1 MWESVEA
8 INFVKVNKLTDVEE
22 RPGLYKIVN
31 KNEPDKIYIGNA
43 FTSLTSALT
52 HNVFKCPGREATNDL
67 LKEIN
72 KLKKENKDPED
83 YFDIYVCYQEAGG
96 ERFDL
101 ILAKRFLIAE
111 LQPYYNYK
119 GKPAEPEPEP
129 EVVNLSDDYIDEL
142 KKKMA
147 DIKSFLEKNHPQ
159 MPELYDL
166 IVLALMY
173 PNASSISSLVRSI
186 GRDFM
191 QNETETFVFKQG
203 KRGLGTSKK
212 YVTWI
217 MGDGST
223 LTGMGT
229 DMFVRRVRDVMNS
242 RYDIEHGDK
251 QEARDALKAFIDSLQ
266 ELRGSYYMDSGF
278 SYDEKE
284 LKIRSEDFSV
294 LNETPWVIEQVFTRD
309 EKQHGLIIS
318 NAPDRQ
324 PLNLHPAR
332 IIR

>member
-1 MWESVEA
+1 MWESVES
-8 INFVKVNKLTDVEE
+8 INFVKVNKLSDVEE
-22 RPGLYKIVN
+22 KPGLYKIVN
-31 KNEPDKIYIGNA
+31 KDEPDKTYIGNA
-43 FTSLTSALT
+43 FTKLYSALNGNIF
-52 HNVFKCPGREATNDL
+52 HHPGREVTNDL
-67 LKEIN
+67 LKDIN
-72 KLKKENKDPED
+72 ALRKENKNPEE

-96 ERFDL
+96 ERYDL
-101 ILAKRFLIAE
+101 TRAKRLLIAE

-129 EVVNLSDDYIDEL
+129 EVINLSDDYIAEL

-186 GRDFM
+186 GRNFM

-212 YVTWI
+212 YVSWI

-251 QEARDALKAFIDSLQ
+251 PEAKEALKAFIASLI
-266 ELRGSYYMDSGF
+266 ELRKEFYMDSGF

-284 LKIRSEDFSV
+284 LKIHSEDFSV

-309 EKQHGLIIS
+309 DKHQGLIIS

-332 IIR
+332 VIR